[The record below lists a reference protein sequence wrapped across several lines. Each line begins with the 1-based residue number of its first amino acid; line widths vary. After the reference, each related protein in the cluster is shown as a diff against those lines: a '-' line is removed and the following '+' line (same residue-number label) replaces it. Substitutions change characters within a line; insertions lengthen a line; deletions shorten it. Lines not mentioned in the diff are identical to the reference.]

1 MLPNSNSDEGCI
13 TKVVTQRVEQSGADS
28 MAALRHEIAQ
38 ERPFSSLEEEALL
51 NLMRT
56 SDCVNRAFQKRA
68 RHWGVTSTQY
78 NVLRIL
84 RGAKP
89 QGLTC
94 SAIGDRMITAEPDIT
109 RLLAR
114 MKTLKLIRQQRD
126 RHDRRVLWTQ
136 VSASGLELL
145 KQMDPEILQTPKDL
159 LGHLN
164 REELSEFVRL
174 LELARKK
181 CLDAQAPVS
190 CTGNPEC
197 ETAPQASLH
206 DR

>member
-1 MLPNSNSDEGCI
+1 MLPNSNRDEGCI

-136 VSASGLELL
+136 ISASGLELL

-164 REELSEFVRL
+164 RAELSEFVRL
-174 LELARKK
+174 LELARKN
-181 CLDAQAPVS
+181 CVDAQTTVS
-190 CTGNPEC
+190 CTGNSEC
-197 ETAPQASLH
+197 ETTPQAGLH